1 MASQGSG
8 AELMEL
14 VTQMKATIDQ
24 HFTKT
29 ITELH
34 DKVESEVNRVND
46 WLLDIQHALEE
57 ATPGVKESFHS
68 ASAKVDEMEALVK
81 SEMTETAQALTA
93 YVGHLHD
100 AKGQAHELLA
110 NAVSAAHDVTDK
122 LHAADDM
129 HSNIGDAI
137 AHALDDMHGQVNEHL
152 TTLDGHQHTIVDAL
166 HALNDH
172 ANTHATDLVQ
182 KLTQTGEFVSEH
194 VQSTVQAHLTN
205 TNDLLSQQKDH
216 FVSSIGEALGG
227 HVGDVIG
234 HVQGF
239 VHTGES
245 LGHAFDGGLGDVLQK
260 VDEVGKLIDEIK
272 PVIEL
277 AKKLS

>member
-14 VTQMKATIDQ
+14 VTQMKGTIEQ
-24 HFTKT
+24 HFLPSMSDLENKLT
-29 ITELH
+29 TETG
-34 DKVESEVNRVND
+34 RVSD
-46 WLLDIQHALEE
+46 WIADIIHALNE
-57 ATPGVKESFHS
+57 AQPGVKESLHT

-81 SEMTETAQALTA
+81 NEMTETAQAVTA

-100 AKGQAHELLA
+100 AKGQAHELLN

-122 LHAADDM
+122 LHVADDT
-129 HSNIGDAI
+129 HGNIGDTI
-137 AHALDDMHGQVNEHL
+137 AHALDDMHTQVNEHL
-152 TTLDGHQHTIVDAL
+152 TTLDGHQHTIIDAL
-166 HALNDH
+166 HAFNDH
-172 ANTHATDLVQ
+172 TNTQTTDLVQ
-182 KLTQTGEFVSEH
+182 KLTQTGEFVTEH

-205 TNDLLSQQKDH
+205 TNDLAGQQKDH

-239 VHTGES
+239 GQTGES